1 MNLKGPSSYS
11 SSIKC
16 LLRFQTVDEN
26 LVQPCFRV
34 WGYEFGFWV
43 SGFGFRVSNFGFR
56 VSDFGFRVSGFGVR
70 PVGEEGGEE
79 PVERVDDLRIQGSGL
94 SVSS

>member
-1 MNLKGPSSYS
+1 LSDWG
-11 SSIKC
+11 
-16 LLRFQTVDEN
+16 LRFEVSGWVEKEVC
-26 LVQPCFRV
+26 LRV
-34 WGYEFGFWV
+34 SGFKLRTSGVGFQVSSFGFWV
-43 SGFGFRVSNFGFR
+43 SGFGC
-56 VSDFGFRVSGFGVR
+56 RVSGFGFGVG